1 MNYVLDLPIVS
12 AIQYDGS
19 IESKVE
25 IENLLNDIS
34 VIIES
39 SKGKC
44 LLLQCPQ
51 NLNVTFIQIGDFI
64 FEEPITKN
72 IIVMKCE
79 EFEKI
84 ASRV

>member
-12 AIQYDGS
+12 DIQYDGS

-25 IENLLNDIS
+25 IENLLNAIS

-44 LLLQCPQ
+44 YFY
-51 NLNVTFIQIGDFI
+51 NATK
-64 FEEPITKN
+64 FEGYIYAN
-72 IIVMKCE
+72 RR
-79 EFEKI
+79 FYF
-84 ASRV
+84 

>member
-44 LLLQCPQ
+44 LLLQCH
-51 NLNVTFIQIGDFI
+51 
-64 FEEPITKN
+64 
-72 IIVMKCE
+72 
-79 EFEKI
+79 KI
-84 ASRV
+84 

>member
-1 MNYVLDLPIVS
+1 MNYVLDLPLVQ

-19 IESKVE
+19 TESKVE

-39 SKGKC
+39 SKGKV

-51 NLNVTFIQIGDFI
+51 NLNVTFMQRREMKKLEDDLFKNGTSFI
-64 FEEPITKN
+64 
-72 IIVMKCE
+72 
-79 EFEKI
+79 
-84 ASRV
+84 